1 MQERLH
7 IIKWGA
13 QHVAS
18 EPPRAPG
25 YYKLQKNIQAHLEAL
40 KDSFE
45 HYFPTAQ
52 EKVLD
57 DLKWPLNVFSVNKKP
72 PSLNSAQYEVLIHLT
87 SHSELKIAFQNQSVT
102 EFWLHLQDEFK
113 ILSGKA
119 KLVLLPFS
127 TTYLCEAGFSA
138 CIGTKTNTDVA

>member
-1 MQERLH
+1 M
-7 IIKWGA
+7 
-13 QHVAS
+13 
-18 EPPRAPG
+18 
-25 YYKLQKNIQAHLEAL
+25 

-57 DLKWPLNVFSVNKKP
+57 DFQWVLNVFSVNKKP
-72 PSLNSAQYEVLIHLT
+72 PSLNSAEYEVLVDLT
-87 SHSELKIAFQNQSVT
+87 SHCELKIAFQKQSMP

-113 ILSGKA
+113 ILSEKA

-138 CIGTKTNTDVA
+138 YIGTKTKYRSRLNAEPDICLQLSSIEPKIRKLCKKVQPQVSH